1 MLAMVTGIKAS
12 VLFCI
17 QTLPFVES
25 QLDDNVQ
32 EHLSFVIFKVRK
44 DNHEK
49 FSPVTLSIQGL

>member
-12 VLFCI
+12 VSFCI
-17 QTLPFVES
+17 QSLPFVES

-32 EHLSFVIFKVRK
+32 EHRTFVIFQVWK